1 MKKAVR
7 IDPKRIKRFN
17 FTSVT
22 ALRTA
27 VETKPELKASLSRSF
42 SEALE
47 AENIVIDEAFK
58 QKVCTEWRAQIQSD
72 IQAKMASLPESK
84 KRYYS
89 RISKG
94 EPLKLKVKVDR
105 KTKKHIKTIREES

>member
-1 MKKAVR
+1 MKKVVR

-17 FTSVT
+17 FTSVA
-22 ALRTA
+22 ALKTA
-27 VETKPELKASLSRSF
+27 VENRPELKTNLSRSF
-42 SEALE
+42 TEALE

-58 QKVCTEWRAQIQSD
+58 QKVHTEWRAQIQSD
-72 IQAKMASLPESK
+72 IKTKMDSLPESK